1 MIDPVISLTIRLAL
15 ALLFTAAAWHKLSN
29 HVRFVATV
37 RAYRLL
43 PEWLLSLAA
52 WLFPA
57 VELGIAI
64 GLLYPPATEATVF
77 AAVLLLSLYSFA
89 IWQNLTPDGR
99 QIDCGCFAS
108 SAKVPPSG
116 WLVARN
122 VVLMLA
128 TCVLVMPNRARA
140 LIWVD
145 GLTVFAAL
153 FTLWVLWNAGQRLA
167 STGPALRRLG
177 AAR

>member
-15 ALLFTAAAWHKLSN
+15 ALLFSAAAWHKLSM
-29 HVRFVATV
+29 HPHFVTSV

-43 PEWLLSLAA
+43 PERWLAPAA
-52 WLFPA
+52 WFFPT

-64 GLLYPPATEATVF
+64 GLLYPPLVA
-77 AAVLLLSLYSFA
+77 AAVYAAVVLLAVYSFA

-99 QIDCGCFAS
+99 RIDCGCFAS
-108 SAKVPPSG
+108 STRVPLSG

-122 VVLMLA
+122 VLLILA
-128 TCVLVMPNRARA
+128 ACALLVPNRTRA
-140 LIWVD
+140 LVWVD
-145 GLTVFAAL
+145 GLTVLAAL
-153 FTLWVLWNAGQRLA
+153 LILWILWTAGRRIA

-177 AAR
+177 SAR

>member
-15 ALLFTAAAWHKLSN
+15 ALLFSAAAWHKLSD
-29 HVRFVATV
+29 HPHFVASV

-43 PEWLLSLAA
+43 PNRWLSLAA
-52 WLFPA
+52 WFFPT

-64 GLLYPPATEATVF
+64 GLLNPPMTD
-77 AAVLLLSLYSFA
+77 AAVYAAVVLLAIYSFA

-108 SAKVPPSG
+108 STKVPLSG

-122 VVLMLA
+122 ILLILA
-128 TCVLVMPNRARA
+128 TCALLIPNRPRA

-145 GLTVFAAL
+145 GLTVLAAL
-153 FTLWVLWNAGQRLA
+153 LTLSILWTAGQRIA
-167 STGPALRRLG
+167 STGPALRGLG
-177 AAR
+177 GER

>member
-1 MIDPVISLTIRLAL
+1 MLSGLVVFVQFALFLGIGIGVACFFQEYPPTVPIQSGDEAFAIFIVGHMPAGLVGLT
-15 ALLFTAAAWHKLSN
+15 
-29 HVRFVATV
+29 
-37 RAYRLL
+37 
-43 PEWLLSLAA
+43 LAA
-52 WLFPA
+52 
-57 VELGIAI
+57 
-64 GLLYPPATEATVF
+64 VF

-108 SAKVPPSG
+108 SAKVPLSG

-128 TCVLVMPNRARA
+128 ACVLVMPNPARA

-145 GLTVFAAL
+145 GLTVLAAL
-153 FTLWVLWNAGQRLA
+153 FTLWVLWTAGQRLA
-167 STGPALRRLG
+167 STGPALRRRG